1 VGTKRLVRS
10 EQGDTLLEILIAIV
24 IISLTVTALLGA
36 LVTTLT
42 TSTEHR
48 SLSTLDTLLSSF
60 AQSVENQVQGKS
72 QQEPLF
78 LNCPTPV
85 AAGVVSPY
93 QVLSAPVPAV
103 GPAQTQVTVFLSG
116 WAPGPVTATVG
127 GTAPA
132 SYSGSPTVP
141 ASGDLALSFR
151 VPSLAANG
159 PQPVVVKDGAASAQ
173 APTEFVYEGT
183 ASSGAPSVSGYSMG
197 ISSVEQWDPQAQ
209 PPTFDNAQPCVT
221 SGMQRIT
228 ATATSPSGVSAKIS
242 FIVFGAAQTTVAIAY
257 QVPPSPAI
265 PTLGNSITF
274 QANVI
279 PPNNTTP
286 RPTGT
291 ITWDFAGSPGS
302 PNCSG
307 STNDTTSVTSST
319 GNTGVSTCLITGA
332 LAGNYV
338 VTATYNGD
346 GNYRAATSATLQ
358 QRVTQANVTV
368 AVMASSGAVPGGPVS
383 FTATVTPPA
392 GDPTPSLSDTV
403 TWSFAN
409 TSPGTPQ
416 CAGTSGPTTNITPV
430 APGNGNTVTAT
441 CTITSASAGVYSV
454 SAVFSGDTNYFS
466 ATAPAAQSTV
476 AKATPTVTV
485 SSAFSLGNSRLT
497 FTAKVT
503 PPAGDPV
510 PTGGVSWAFTSD
522 PGNLACTPN
531 PGNLGGNPATTTC
544 TVNGPQLGTYT
555 VTATYAGNV
564 SYNQAVSA
572 PASATMPAGSNIQ
585 GSPNSPPG
593 DGKPDSG
600 DKVLYSYNQAMDPTS
615 FANQWSGTGSLNV
628 FAWLTRQGSV
638 TSLTVCTSRF
648 NCTNNNLVSLGV
660 VTLGDTGA
668 THYTAA
674 SGTDI
679 LNATLTLSNGSGQT
693 VATLTLGSVAPGS
706 GSPTA
711 VAGTSTLTWTPSSA
725 ATSTGGTPSSM
736 SAVSETPP
744 SVANF

>member
-1 VGTKRLVRS
+1 MGTDRLVRS

-48 SLSTLDTLLSSF
+48 SLSTLDTLLNSF

-72 QQEPLF
+72 QQQPLF

-85 AAGVVSPY
+85 APGVVSPY

-116 WAPGPVTATVG
+116 WVPGPVTATVG
-127 GTAPA
+127 GKPPA
-132 SYSGSPTVP
+132 SYSGSATVP
-141 ASGDLALSFR
+141 ASGDLALSFL
-151 VPSLAANG
+151 VPTLPTNG

-183 ASSGAPSVSGYSMG
+183 ASGGAPSVSGYSMG

-228 ATATSPSGVSAKIS
+228 AMATSPSGVSAKIS
-242 FIVFGAAQTTVAIAY
+242 FIVFGAAQTTVTIAY
-257 QVPPSPAI
+257 QVPPSPAS

-291 ITWDFAGSPGS
+291 VMWDFAGSPGS

-307 STNDTTSVTSST
+307 SSNDTTSVTSST

-346 GNYRAATSATLQ
+346 GNYHATTSATLQ

-368 AVMASSGAVPGGPVS
+368 VVTASSGAVPGGPVS
-383 FTATVTPPA
+383 FTATITPPA

-403 TWSFAN
+403 TWNFAN

-416 CAGTSGPTTNITPV
+416 CAGTSGPTTNIITV
-430 APGNGNTVTAT
+430 ARGNGNTVTAT
-441 CTITSASAGVYSV
+441 CTIASASAGVYSV

-466 ATAPAAQSTV
+466 ATAPTAQSTV
-476 AKATPTVTV
+476 AKATPTITV
-485 SSAFSLGNSRLT
+485 SSAFSQGNSRLT

-510 PTGGVSWAFTSD
+510 PTGGVTWAFTSD

-544 TVNGPQLGTYT
+544 TINGPQLGTYT
-555 VTATYAGNV
+555 VTATYVNI
-564 SYNQAVSA
+564 SYNQVVSA

-585 GSPNSPPG
+585 SSPNSPG

-600 DKVLYSYNQAMDPTS
+600 DKVLYTYNQAMDLTS

-628 FAWLTRQGSV
+628 FAWFTRQGPV

-648 NCTNNNLVSLGV
+648 NCANNNLVSLGAV
-660 VTLGDTGA
+660 MLGDTGA
-668 THYTAA
+668 AHYTAA

-711 VAGTSTLTWTPSSA
+711 VAGTTPLTWTPSSA
-725 ATSTGGTPSSM
+725 ATSIGGTPSST
-736 SAVSETPP
+736 SAVPEAPP
-744 SVANF
+744 PVVNF